1 MRLKIGFSWCRV
13 EESSETEDRF
23 LKNFLGFTVKGRFG
37 VSKSES
43 LYFPKSKIFP
53 AGLASLVVR
62 SARNQGYSV
71 EVSNRMPLVPL
82 PTSEFYT
89 SSLWPHQR
97 DGILKALEQKRGILQ
112 HATGC
117 LSGDTTIEINRA
129 GESFKIKL
137 KDLVHRFNGGVAGNR
152 RWELHIQTMVRYRTN
167 DGYIRLAKLRSA
179 YASGVKTTYTVT
191 TESGR
196 SIRATKDH
204 LFLTKFGW
212 KPLADL
218 RDGQEIW
225 TASGPPKKT
234 GRVAKKPQYCIVGGL
249 RRHPYAGRKHTKRG
263 NLASVSQHRL
273 VMEAALNKIPY
284 EAFVEDLRKRTT
296 ESAPYT
302 FLDPKVFAVHH
313 IDENPKNNELENL
326 IVLAHTEHHKQ
337 HGVRGGWKKV
347 TETTTVE
354 KITSIVKHGEEE
366 TFDLEMESDPHNFM
380 ANGFVVHNS
389 GKGSLISYLCKILPG
404 RVLVVVTS
412 KQLLHEMYDRI
423 KLWAG
428 EAPGRV
434 GGGFKELGKRVVV
447 CVQAS
452 LKTLPKRLLEA
463 FAAIIGDEVHSAA
476 SDSYMKPLMQCT
488 NAGIRIGLSGTP
500 LERED
505 KRHLHIV
512 GLFGEIIHRYTPKQ
526 AADDKI
532 TARATLK
539 IVKSK
544 VPIFYAEKYAELG
557 NYPEWDKWAIAN
569 NRTRNLKIVD
579 LISRTDIPFPKIVFV
594 RTIYHQEVLKSQYG
608 LGECPSLRYV
618 NHKTPSEEIQEIK
631 AGIEDGTVKVL
642 ISGPIFRQGVDMKRI
657 ATIINAAGGKATV
670 DVIQKAGRG
679 SRRLQDDG
687 SHKENFLMI
696 DFEDRGCD
704 TPCPHKTCEW
714 LRRHSK
720 LRQTAYK
727 KFGYT
732 PQEFQ

>member
-71 EVSNRMPLVPL
+71 EVSNRTPLVPL

-112 HATGC
+112 HATG
-117 LSGDTTIEINRA
+117 T
-129 GESFKIKL
+129 
-137 KDLVHRFNGGVAGNR
+137 
-152 RWELHIQTMVRYRTN
+152 
-167 DGYIRLAKLRSA
+167 
-179 YASGVKTTYTVT
+179 
-191 TESGR
+191 
-196 SIRATKDH
+196 
-204 LFLTKFGW
+204 
-212 KPLADL
+212 
-218 RDGQEIW
+218 
-225 TASGPPKKT
+225 
-234 GRVAKKPQYCIVGGL
+234 
-249 RRHPYAGRKHTKRG
+249 
-263 NLASVSQHRL
+263 
-273 VMEAALNKIPY
+273 
-284 EAFVEDLRKRTT
+284 
-296 ESAPYT
+296 
-302 FLDPKVFAVHH
+302 
-313 IDENPKNNELENL
+313 
-326 IVLAHTEHHKQ
+326 
-337 HGVRGGWKKV
+337 
-347 TETTTVE
+347 
-354 KITSIVKHGEEE
+354 
-366 TFDLEMESDPHNFM
+366 
-380 ANGFVVHNS
+380 

-579 LISRTDIPFPKIVFV
+579 LISRTDTPFPKIVFV

-618 NHKTPSEEIQEIK
+618 NHKTPSEEIQDIK

-657 ATIINAAGGKATV
+657 ATIINGAGGKATV

-687 SHKENFLMI
+687 SHKESFLML

>member
-1 MRLKIGFSWCRV
+1 
-13 EESSETEDRF
+13 
-23 LKNFLGFTVKGRFG
+23 
-37 VSKSES
+37 
-43 LYFPKSKIFP
+43 
-53 AGLASLVVR
+53 
-62 SARNQGYSV
+62 
-71 EVSNRMPLVPL
+71 
-82 PTSEFYT
+82 
-89 SSLWPHQR
+89 
-97 DGILKALEQKRGILQ
+97 
-112 HATGC
+112 
-117 LSGDTTIEINRA
+117 
-129 GESFKIKL
+129 
-137 KDLVHRFNGGVAGNR
+137 
-152 RWELHIQTMVRYRTN
+152 
-167 DGYIRLAKLRSA
+167 
-179 YASGVKTTYTVT
+179 
-191 TESGR
+191 
-196 SIRATKDH
+196 
-204 LFLTKFGW
+204 
-212 KPLADL
+212 
-218 RDGQEIW
+218 
-225 TASGPPKKT
+225 
-234 GRVAKKPQYCIVGGL
+234 
-249 RRHPYAGRKHTKRG
+249 
-263 NLASVSQHRL
+263 
-273 VMEAALNKIPY
+273 
-284 EAFVEDLRKRTT
+284 
-296 ESAPYT
+296 
-302 FLDPKVFAVHH
+302 
-313 IDENPKNNELENL
+313 
-326 IVLAHTEHHKQ
+326 
-337 HGVRGGWKKV
+337 
-347 TETTTVE
+347 
-354 KITSIVKHGEEE
+354 
-366 TFDLEMESDPHNFM
+366 
-380 ANGFVVHNS
+380 
-389 GKGSLISYLCKILPG
+389 
-404 RVLVVVTS
+404 
-412 KQLLHEMYDRI
+412 
-423 KLWAG
+423 
-428 EAPGRV
+428 
-434 GGGFKELGKRVVV
+434 
-447 CVQAS
+447 
-452 LKTLPKRLLEA
+452 
-463 FAAIIGDEVHSAA
+463 
-476 SDSYMKPLMQCT
+476 MQCT

-579 LISRTDIPFPKIVFV
+579 LISRTDTPFPKIVFV

-618 NHKTPSEEIQEIK
+618 NHKTPSEEIQDIK